1 MKGSLKKELL
11 EELKTL
17 GSKNTKLIREL
28 EVELNYADIDI
39 PLCREDIEGYCAE
52 SHEDIEEVANE
63 IADKLMFDGTLANLV
78 LEACERVGLKPL
90 EEE

>member
-1 MKGSLKKELL
+1 M

-39 PLCREDIEGYCAE
+39 PLCREDIEVEGYRAE